1 MPEVTKYDQGTP
13 SWVDLAT
20 TDVEAAAKVEPA
32 GGRVVMQLFDVMDNG
47 RMAVI
52 TDPEGAYFALWQ
64 PKESIG
70 AEIVNEHGAL
80 CWNEVAVDDPQKL
93 IPFYEQVL
101 NVKFGRV
108 EGVDM
113 EYWMLK
119 VGGRDVGGMMPKNE
133 QMKGLASHWSV
144 YFAVDDCD
152 GSVEKAKSMKA
163 QVIVPPADMGPYRFA
178 VLQDP
183 QGAVFSV
190 VKMEQPAE

>member
-1 MPEVTKYDQGTP
+1 MPEVTKYDQGAP

-20 TDVEAAAKVEPA
+20 TDVEAADAFYGALFGWKADHQPA
-32 GGRVVMQLFDVMDNG
+32 GEGMIYSMQ
-47 RMAVI
+47 
-52 TDPEGAYFALWQ
+52 
-64 PKESIG
+64 
-70 AEIVNEHGAL
+70 
-80 CWNEVAVDDPQKL
+80 
-93 IPFYEQVL
+93 
-101 NVKFGRV
+101 
-108 EGVDM
+108 
-113 EYWMLK
+113 MLK
-119 VGGRDVGGMMPKNE
+119 VGGRDVGCMMPKNE

-144 YFAVDDCD
+144 CFAVDDCD